1 MPRKSKLWTIAISPR
16 KRTAPIPATTPIGIA
31 NSARLSGD
39 NVRRRVIH
47 TWIRGNSNAAPSGCG
62 RATGVDRSTPEGVM
76 QILVALDESPYCD
89 AVIRMIIDEMKR
101 ADITLH
107 LLHIVDPFP
116 TKLAEA
122 KGSEEYPDYAAGR
135 HEEVEDADRLLQRA
149 AARLRDAG
157 FKITSVIREGDPLIS
172 ILAEAAVSR

>member
-1 MPRKSKLWTIAISPR
+1 
-16 KRTAPIPATTPIGIA
+16 
-31 NSARLSGD
+31 
-39 NVRRRVIH
+39 
-47 TWIRGNSNAAPSGCG
+47 
-62 RATGVDRSTPEGVM
+62 M

-172 ILAEAAVSR
+172 ILAEAAVSRADLIVLGSHRRTGFKRLFTESLSAAIVRQAPCSVEIVRIPPGKKVA